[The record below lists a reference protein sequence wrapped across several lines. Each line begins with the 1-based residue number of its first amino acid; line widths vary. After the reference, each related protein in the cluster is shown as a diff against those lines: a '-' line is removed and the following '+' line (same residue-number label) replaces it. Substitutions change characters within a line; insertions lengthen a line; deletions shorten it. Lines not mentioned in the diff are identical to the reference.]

1 MHESP
6 RPRRPPLGTGDT
18 ERSHV
23 RPAGELAAQ
32 RWPILQVIG
41 QDAEPHFPRRLSLSL
56 DVQPGPGR
64 RCRVRAG
71 GSAGTLRQGRG
82 HHERVGTSRPPG
94 LGARAG
100 AQAEVAPGT
109 ERPVARSER
118 LQPHRVSRRGQGS
131 LRTPLTGPG
140 TPLLPSGKA
149 REPPAPRS
157 PALCSPGWTENPS
170 SDLCFEKH
178 PEQPKATNCL
188 LNEQAACPSPGGGRA
203 GEAGRVNP
211 PSVLVLGAVIQ
222 APKGHVIKH
231 HPSALGMSQE
241 RERRAPGSGPVDAA
255 QRGLGWRTRR
265 EPPRSLP
272 MSWDP
277 RSHQA
282 EDSRSLACTAVRAPW
297 GPGSPLHTHAWARDK
312 PSPASGFGVLSPGL
326 YSFLITPQ
334 PPELPGRARGPWT
347 RWTETHLRTRDGKAA
362 PPPTASAQPTA
373 HVTQR
378 WRIRAWRW
386 GCRHPQGCAPPVSSP
401 HGPPAL

>member
-1 MHESP
+1 MRESP

-18 ERSHV
+18 EPSHV

-82 HHERVGTSRPPG
+82 HHEHVGTSRPPG

-109 ERPVARSER
+109 ERPVARSGR

-255 QRGLGWRTRR
+255 QRG
-265 EPPRSLP
+265 
-272 MSWDP
+272 
-277 RSHQA
+277 
-282 EDSRSLACTAVRAPW
+282 RA
-297 GPGSPLHTHAWARDK
+297 GGHGGSPQGR
-312 PSPASGFGVLSPGL
+312 SP
-326 YSFLITPQ
+326 
-334 PPELPGRARGPWT
+334 
-347 RWTETHLRTRDGKAA
+347 
-362 PPPTASAQPTA
+362 
-373 HVTQR
+373 
-378 WRIRAWRW
+378 
-386 GCRHPQGCAPPVSSP
+386 
-401 HGPPAL
+401 